1 MRVMSK
7 SICTTIQRE
16 LDEMALSEQCNAAF
30 EHLAQCDECRDY
42 HQKGAKLREI
52 VGSLGTVSAPPD
64 FEIRLRSRLARGNNS
79 LRTPFINSWFLS
91 QRGAA
96 LATVLVILIG
106 GAILVSQRSK
116 RNAAGPSVA
125 ESHQAPTPA
134 SGAVPKEN
142 SNPVVAVR
150 EEHNTSTVEA
160 APVGVFINKRT
171 LPSTPRNKRNTVAA
185 DFSSLQA
192 PVIQGSQ
199 SLTSN
204 DAIFP
209 VDASQQSLKVSL
221 LDGRGNRKTISLP
234 TVTFGSQRVVP
245 ASTSYAPKGVW

>member
-7 SICTTIQRE
+7 SICSTIQCE
-16 LDEMALSEQCNAAF
+16 LDEMALGEHCSAASF
-30 EHLAQCDECRDY
+30 EHLAQCDDCRDY
-42 HQKGAKLREI
+42 HRKQTKLREI

-64 FEIRLRSRLARGNNS
+64 FEIRLRSRLARDNNAS
-79 LRTPFINSWFLS
+79 RTSFINSWSLS
-91 QRGAA
+91 QWSAA
-96 LATVLVILIG
+96 VATVLLLLIG
-106 GAILVSQRSK
+106 SAIFVSQRSK
-116 RNAAGPSVA
+116 RDVEPPRVA
-125 ESHQAPTPA
+125 ESNQAPVPA
-134 SGAVPKEN
+134 SVTVPKEN
-142 SNPVVAVR
+142 SNGVAVQD
-150 EEHNTSTVEA
+150 EHSASKIEVTPT
-160 APVGVFINKRT
+160 GTLINKRT

-192 PVIQGSQ
+192 PVIQESQ
-199 SLTSN
+199 TVTSS
-204 DAIFP
+204 DPVFP

>member
-1 MRVMSK
+1 MSK

-16 LDEMALSEQCNAAF
+16 LDEMALGEQCNAAAF

-96 LATVLVILIG
+96 LATVLVILIA

>member
-1 MRVMSK
+1 MSK

-16 LDEMALSEQCNAAF
+16 LDEMAFGEHCSPASF

-42 HQKGAKLREI
+42 HQKQTKLREI

-64 FEIRLRSRLARGNNS
+64 FEIRLRSRLARDNNAS
-79 LRTPFINSWFLS
+79 RTSFINSRFLS
-91 QRGAA
+91 QRRAA
-96 LATVLVILIG
+96 VATVLVLLIG
-106 GAILVSQRSK
+106 GAILVSQRIK
-116 RNAAGPSVA
+116 RDAKPPRVAASN
-125 ESHQAPTPA
+125 QAPTPV
-134 SGAVPKEN
+134 SVAVAKEN
-142 SNPVVAVR
+142 SNSVAVQD
-150 EEHNTSTVEA
+150 EHSASNIEVTPT
-160 APVGVFINKRT
+160 GTLINKRT

-199 SLTSN
+199 PVTTS
-204 DAIFP
+204 DPVFP

>member
-1 MRVMSK
+1 MSK

-16 LDEMALSEQCNAAF
+16 LDEMSLGEDCSVVSF

-42 HQKGAKLREI
+42 HQKQTKLREI

-64 FEIRLRSRLARGNNS
+64 FEIRLRSRLARDNNAS
-79 LRTPFINSWFLS
+79 RTHFINSWSLS
-91 QRGAA
+91 RRSAVV
-96 LATVLVILIG
+96 ATVLVLLIG
-106 GAILVSQRSK
+106 GAIFVSQRIK
-116 RNAAGPSVA
+116 RDNEPPRVA
-125 ESHQAPTPA
+125 ESNQGPTPA
-134 SGAVPKEN
+134 FVAVPKEN
-142 SNPVVAVR
+142 STQVAVR
-150 EEHNTSTVEA
+150 EEHNASNVEA
-160 APVGVFINKRT
+160 VPTGTLVNKRT
-171 LPSTPRNKRNTVAA
+171 LASTPRNKRNTVAA

-199 SLTSN
+199 TITSS
-204 DAIFP
+204 DPVFP

>member
-1 MRVMSK
+1 MSK

-16 LDEMALSEQCNAAF
+16 FDEMALDEHCSAVSF
-30 EHLAQCDECRDY
+30 EHLTQCDECRDY
-42 HQKGAKLREI
+42 HQKQTKLREI

-64 FEIRLRSRLARGNNS
+64 FEIRLRSRLARDNNAS
-79 LRTPFINSWFLS
+79 RTSFINSWSLS
-91 QRGAA
+91 QRSVAV
-96 LATVLVILIG
+96 ATLLLLLIG

-116 RNAAGPSVA
+116 RDAEPPRVA
-125 ESHQAPTPA
+125 ESNQAPIPA
-134 SGAVPKEN
+134 SVAVPKEN
-142 SNPVVAVR
+142 STQVAVQD
-150 EEHNTSTVEA
+150 EHRASNIEA
-160 APVGVFINKRT
+160 TPTGTLINKRT
-171 LPSTPRNKRNTVAA
+171 LPSTPRNKRSTVAA

-199 SLTSN
+199 TVTSS
-204 DAIFP
+204 DPVFP